1 MATHR
6 NGKHQPKHL
15 APRHSKTA
23 RALGPALAPAS
34 LALGAVILAPT
45 AAAAEAPTAHVPDL
59 GAVTAASTLSTGSE
73 ALAPRAL
80 DALSTL
86 TTLDAPMDDGTPAEP
101 EPSTPEP
108 DPITPEPTPIDPTP
122 GDPTPVD
129 PTPEPEQPTDPVE
142 PINPV
147 DPVDPVGPDTPEQP
161 SNPGGND
168 GGDPVTP
175 DQPSQPLQPG
185 TPVTPDTTPII
196 SVDEEQY
203 VVGDPAPA
211 GNTWVVA
218 DQTAPGT
225 YRAIASYQP
234 GARLAQTGPASA
246 LALLAAASTLT
257 GAGLRARS
265 RRHAR

>member
-6 NGKHQPKHL
+6 NGKYQPKHL

-34 LALGAVILAPT
+34 LALGAVIFAPT
-45 AAAAEAPTAHVPDL
+45 AGAAEAPTTHLPNL
-59 GAVTAASTLSTGSE
+59 GTATAASTLSTGSE
-73 ALAPRAL
+73 AFAPRAL
-80 DALSTL
+80 DALSAL

-129 PTPEPEQPTDPVE
+129 PTPEPEQPTDPVD
-142 PINPV
+142 PANPDV
-147 DPVDPVGPDTPEQP
+147 PEQP
-161 SNPGGND
+161 TNPGGND
-168 GGDPVTP
+168 GGDVVTP

-211 GNTWVVA
+211 GGTWVVA